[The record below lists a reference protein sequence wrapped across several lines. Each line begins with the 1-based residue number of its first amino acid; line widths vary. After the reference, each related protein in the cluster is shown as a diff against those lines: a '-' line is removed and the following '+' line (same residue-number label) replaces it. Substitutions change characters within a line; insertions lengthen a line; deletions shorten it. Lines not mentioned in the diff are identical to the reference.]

1 MTDRE
6 FIKITILGTIYEN
19 SVDPQYL
26 PLYFEYDYTRPK
38 HSLDLT
44 QRFLSL
50 EARDI

>member
-38 HSLDLT
+38 HSLDSAISFFRG
-44 QRFLSL
+44 QRYL
-50 EARDI
+50 I